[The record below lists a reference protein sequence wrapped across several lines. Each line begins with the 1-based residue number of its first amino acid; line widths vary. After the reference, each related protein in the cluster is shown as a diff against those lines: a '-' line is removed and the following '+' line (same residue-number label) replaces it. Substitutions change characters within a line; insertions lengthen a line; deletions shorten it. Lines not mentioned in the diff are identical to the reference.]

1 MQPTTEFPTLGTAT
15 DLLIHR
21 LLDRPLLWAPHQKIV
36 YRDLRELTYLEFHD
50 RIHRLGAL
58 LSNLGV
64 QAGERV
70 GILDWDSHRYL
81 ECFFA
86 VPMLGAVLHT
96 VNGRLSPDQVAY
108 TLRHAADRLL
118 LVHPDFLPL
127 IHQIQPRLPD
137 LKRIVVM
144 ADSPGTP
151 EIAAGDGI
159 TCLGDYESL
168 LNTPAAGFQFPEF
181 KEDTIATL
189 FYTTGTTGDPKGVYF
204 SHRQIVLHTLA
215 AGLTLSAFR
224 EPVSID
230 GADVYMP
237 LTPMFHVHAWG
248 VPYLA
253 TLLGLKQV
261 YPGRYE
267 PASLLQNL
275 ARHRVTFSHCVP
287 TILQM
292 LLAQPDTFGVDWSAL
307 KIIIGGAALS
317 KGLAAAAIQRGLRIM
332 GGYGMS
338 ETCPI
343 VATSE
348 LKPDDVAAPEAR
360 RLDILTR
367 TGFPLPLVRTA
378 ILDTEGQPLPKGTN
392 QVGELGLKAPWLTGG
407 YYREEARSQDLWQG
421 GWLHTGDVAF
431 QDEDGYLRITDR
443 LKDVIKVGGE
453 WISSLELENALSQH
467 PAVKE
472 VAVVG
477 VPDAK
482 WGERPHAEV
491 VLREDP
497 PKPTTERELM
507 RFLHEFIDRGA
518 IHKRGI
524 LTEIHIVPSLPKTS
538 VGKMNK
544 RAIRTALTAPADLQ
558 P

>member
-1 MQPTTEFPTLGTAT
+1 MQPTSDYPNFGFPT

-21 LLDRPLLWAPHQKIV
+21 LLDRPLLWAPQQRII
-36 YRDLRELTYLEFHD
+36 YRDLGEFTYLQLND
-50 RIHRLGAL
+50 RIHRLGATL
-58 LSNLGV
+58 TKLGV
-64 QAGERV
+64 RPGDRV

-96 VNGRLSPDQVAY
+96 INGRLSPDQVAY
-108 TLRHAADRLL
+108 TVRHAGDRLL

-127 IHQIQPRLPD
+127 IRQVKSRLPD
-137 LKRIVVM
+137 VEKIVVM
-144 ADSPGTP
+144 ADHPGVAEP
-151 EIAAGDGI
+151 AVGDGLPCI
-159 TCLGDYESL
+159 GDYEEL
-168 LNTPAAGFQFPEF
+168 VEGAATHFHFPEF
-181 KEDTIATL
+181 GENTIATL
-189 FYTTGTTGDPKGVYF
+189 FYTTGTTGEPKGVYF
-204 SHRQIVLHTLA
+204 SHRQIVLHTLT

-237 LTPMFHVHAWG
+237 LTPMFHVHGWG

-267 PASLLQNL
+267 PAALLQNI

-292 LLAQPDTFGVDWSAL
+292 LLAQPDTFGVDWPSL
-307 KIIIGGAALS
+307 KIIIGGAALP
-317 KGLAAAAIQRGLRIM
+317 KGLAAAAIQRGLRVM

-343 VATSE
+343 IATSE
-348 LKPDDVAAPEAR
+348 LKPADFDAPESR
-360 RLDILTR
+360 RLDVLTR

-378 ILDTEGQPLPKGTN
+378 ILDTEGQPLPQGAD

-407 YYREEARSQDLWQG
+407 YYRDETRSNELWQG
-421 GWLHTGDVAF
+421 GWLHTGDVAY
-431 QDEDGYLRITDR
+431 QDNEGYLRITDR

-467 PAVKE
+467 PAVRE

-491 VLREDP
+491 VLREDA
-497 PKPTTERELM
+497 PKPPSDRDLM
-507 RFLHEFIDRGA
+507 KFLHAFIDRGA

-538 VGKMNK
+538 VGKLNK
-544 RAIRTALTAPADLQ
+544 RAIRSALQSPTDTPT
-558 P
+558 